1 MQKNF
6 AVVVG
11 AGLTACLIAGC
22 SAESGAAIPSATA
35 ASVPLA
41 AAKFV
46 LPAGSGV
53 QVGAVTYDN
62 SLIPSG
68 ASASVT
74 STTTDGKTTV
84 IFQVQ
89 GLAPGHE
96 FGAHVHTKAC
106 GAKPA
111 DSGPHYQNRKD
122 PVSPSVDPAFANAEN
137 EVWLDFAT
145 DEHGAASASATVS
158 WTFRHRQ
165 ANAVV
170 IHASHTSVEPGKA
183 GTAGDRLA
191 CLNASF

>member
-1 MQKNF
+1 MRKNF
-6 AVVVG
+6 AVVAG
-11 AGLTACLIAGC
+11 AGLAVCLMAGC
-22 SAESGAAIPSATA
+22 SAESGKTTPSAA
-35 ASVPLA
+35 ASTPLA

-46 LPAGSGV
+46 IPAGSGV
-53 QVGAVTYDN
+53 QPGAVTYDKK
-62 SLIPSG
+62 LVPAG
-68 ASASVT
+68 ASASVA
-74 STTTDGKTTV
+74 STTTDGKTKV

-122 PVSPSVDPAFANAEN
+122 PGSPSVDPAFANAEN
-137 EVWLDFAT
+137 EVWLDFTT
-145 DEHGAASASATVS
+145 DERGAASASATVN
-158 WTFRHRQ
+158 WTFRQRQ

-170 IHASHTSVEPGKA
+170 VHASHTSAEPGKA

-191 CLNASF
+191 CLNAPF